1 MRGVKVRKIAMR
13 MEEIGSY
20 LPIHFLLETI
30 GDSFAHHPIPYF
42 MGETMIVCPSLE
54 APLCS
59 EGKVRGVPS
68 KKNFFVKVTFTF
80 TFYN

>member
-30 GDSFAHHPIPYF
+30 GDSFTNHPIPYF
-42 MGETMIVCPSLE
+42 MGETVIVCPRVES
-54 APLCS
+54 PLCS
-59 EGKVRGVPS
+59 ERKLLWDGREDK
-68 KKNFFVKVTFTF
+68 
-80 TFYN
+80 